1 MKKHQHQESE
11 SAVTMRSWTSQQTM
25 SVVPYLRGVV
35 GSLREQWLEMRRAR
49 LEVRRL
55 DARPGRPD
63 RHALILRA
71 EAAGQVDR
79 AQSEFRETLHELN
92 ALDIVCLDPLRG
104 FALIPFVLGEE
115 QAWYVFDLFA
125 PKGVEAW
132 LFDADPP
139 DMRRALR
146 GDGDPATW
154 SSLPTA
160 AVDHVMSRGVMAT
173 GDWSA
178 YLGEATT

>member
-1 MKKHQHQESE
+1 MNKHQHQESE
-11 SAVTMRSWTSQQTM
+11 SAITMRSWTYQQAM
-25 SVVPYLRGVV
+25 NVVPYLCGVV
-35 GSLREQWLEMRRAR
+35 GSLREQWLELRRAR

-55 DARPGRPD
+55 DARLGRSD

-79 AQSEFRETLHELN
+79 AQHEFRETLHELN

-104 FALIPFVLGEE
+104 SALIPFVLGDE

-125 PKGVEAW
+125 PKVVEAW

-139 DMRRALR
+139 DTRRALR
-146 GDGDPATW
+146 ADGDPASW

-160 AVDHVMSRGVMAT
+160 AVDHVMSRGAAAT

-178 YLGEATT
+178 NLGEATT